1 MGAGDGPT
9 QPLASVTNRPHL
21 KEMPDSSL
29 TPDRI
34 ARTRWREVILVCRK
48 CQKKLDKKTDGGF
61 GPDGDQTLR
70 KALKRY
76 LKPEFRVGKGRK
88 AEIAVL
94 QTGCLD
100 ICPKGAVAAVNAA
113 RPEAVQILAPG
124 VDLLTLR
131 RRLGLP
137 VRRPPAER
145 DEAGGEPGDGAV
157 DETLAKA

>member
-1 MGAGDGPT
+1 
-9 QPLASVTNRPHL
+9 
-21 KEMPDSSL
+21 MPDSSPA
-29 TPDRI
+29 PDRI

-48 CQKKLDKKTDGGF
+48 CQKKLDRKTDGGF
-61 GPDGDQTLR
+61 GPDGDQTLK

-76 LKPEFRVGKGRK
+76 LKPDFRVGKGRK
-88 AEIAVL
+88 AEVAVL

-124 VDLLTLR
+124 VDLLTLQ

-137 VRRPPAER
+137 SRRPPAEGDDPR
-145 DEAGGEPGDGAV
+145 DSLGDDLGAGPV
-157 DETLAKA
+157 DESAPKA

>member
-1 MGAGDGPT
+1 
-9 QPLASVTNRPHL
+9 
-21 KEMPDSSL
+21 MPE
-29 TPDRI
+29 TPPAPDRT

-48 CQKKLDKKTDGGF
+48 CQKKLDRKTDGGF

-88 AEIAVL
+88 AEIAVIE
-94 QTGCLD
+94 TGCLD

-124 VDLLTLR
+124 VDLLTLQ

-137 VRRPPAER
+137 SRRPPAEGVDPSDGPV
-145 DEAGGEPGDGAV
+145 DEAVP
-157 DETLAKA
+157 KA